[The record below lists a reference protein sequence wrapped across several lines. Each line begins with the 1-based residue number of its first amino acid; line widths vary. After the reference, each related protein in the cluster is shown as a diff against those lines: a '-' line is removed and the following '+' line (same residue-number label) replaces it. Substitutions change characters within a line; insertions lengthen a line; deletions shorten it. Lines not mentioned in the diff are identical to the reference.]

1 MLQKINYILLSVLC
15 TFTFKNTTAQSQQ
28 SIDDQLKRV
37 RGEGIL
43 NTITTAVPFLMISPD
58 SRAGG
63 MGDVGA
69 ATTADAN
76 SSHWNNS
83 KYAFIESN
91 MGLSFSYVPWLKN
104 LVPDINMS
112 YLSGYKRINEQMV
125 VSGSIRYFTLG
136 EINLTDEG
144 GNTFQVI
151 KPNETA
157 ADAGI
162 AYKLS
167 EKFSGGFKLR
177 YVHSNLTQGVSTLS
191 DTKAARAVAADLSG
205 FYTTD
210 IKVSNY
216 NSKLNF
222 GFNISNIGNKV
233 SYSEAARRDFIPI
246 NMRLGTGLVMELDE
260 FNTFG
265 LYADVNKLLV
275 PTSPVLL
282 RDDNNNVVIGDDGE
296 PAILAGKNPNV
307 SVPVG
312 MIQSFYDA
320 PGGFREE
327 FSEYTFSLGAEY
339 WYDKQFAMRAGYFY
353 ENPNK
358 GNRKYLTVG
367 AGIKYEML
375 YIDFSYLVSLD
386 QRNPLENTV
395 RFTLKLDLDQLKK
408 SNDKN

>member
-1 MLQKINYILLSVLC
+1 MLHKTSIIYSIICIFSLQQVI
-15 TFTFKNTTAQSQQ
+15 AQSQQ
-28 SIDDQLKRV
+28 NIDDQLERV
-37 RGEGIL
+37 RGEGRL

-112 YLSGYKRINEQMV
+112 YLSGYKRINDQMV
-125 VSGSIRYFTLG
+125 MSGSIRYFTLG

-177 YVHSNLTQGVSTLS
+177 YVHSNLTAGVSTLN
-191 DTKAARAVAADLSG
+191 DTKPARAVAADLSG

-210 IKVSNY
+210 IKVSQY

-246 NMRLGTGLVMELDE
+246 NMRLGSGLVMELDE
-260 FNTFG
+260 FNTWG
-265 LYADVNKLLV
+265 IYSDVNKLLV
-275 PTSPVLL
+275 PTPPVLL

-312 MIQSFYDA
+312 MINSFYDA

-327 FSEYTFSLGAEY
+327 LSEYTLSVGTEY

-395 RFTLKLDLDQLKK
+395 RFSLKLDLDQLKK

>member
-1 MLQKINYILLSVLC
+1 MLQKINYIFLSLLYC
-15 TFTFKNTTAQSQQ
+15 FTISNTIAQSQQ

-37 RGEGIL
+37 RGEGRL

-63 MGDVGA
+63 MGDVGV

-91 MGLSFSYVPWLKN
+91 MGISFSYVPWLKN

-112 YLSGYKRINEQMV
+112 YLSGYKRINEQLV
-125 VSGSIRYFTLG
+125 VSSSIRYFTLG

-177 YVHSNLTQGVSTLS
+177 YVHSNLTAGVSTLN

-210 IKVSNY
+210 IKVSEY

-222 GFNISNIGNKV
+222 GFNISNMGNKV

-246 NMRLGTGLVMELDE
+246 NMRLGSGLVMELDE

-265 LYADVNKLLV
+265 IYADVNKLLV
-275 PTSPVLL
+275 PTPPVLL

-320 PGGFREE
+320 PAGFKEE
-327 FSEYTFSLGAEY
+327 LSEYTLSLGAEY

-358 GNRKYLTVG
+358 GNRTYLTVG

-395 RFTLKLDLDQLKK
+395 RFSLKLDLDQLKK